1 MFVSNSFYVPLLY
14 MPLDPE
20 IWIPHFKFTLQTIS
34 LLYPQHPN
42 DVTKKKY
49 YDTIQNIPLFF
60 PQSPLGNDFIKILD
74 KYPVSPYLTSRES
87 FMKWVH
93 FIINKIHEKMDW
105 EQEDFFDSLEKYY
118 DSYKPKEVLNREKYK
133 QRKQYVMIGIVL
145 SIILVILWLLR

>member
-1 MFVSNSFYVPLLY
+1 

-20 IWIPHFKFTLQTIS
+20 IWIPHFEFTLKTIS
-34 LLYPQHPN
+34 LLYPLHPN

-74 KYPVSPYLTSRES
+74 QYPVSPYLTSRES

-118 DSYKPKEVLNREKYK
+118 DAYKPKEVLNREKYK
-133 QRKQYVMIGIVL
+133 KRKQYIMIGVVL
-145 SIILVILWLLR
+145 SIILITIWLLKKNF